1 MVLVSIDLPKN
12 CRECPMSCY
21 YNNIN
26 HDTQTIERQILCRVD
41 WRRHEPM
48 NKGCPIK
55 GEVKENR
62 WIYIVPGDEEDESDL
77 NNK

>member
-12 CRECPMSCY
+12 CRECPMSCQING
-21 YNNIN
+21 NNQ
-26 HDTQTIERQILCRVD
+26 DTLSEILCRVD
-41 WRRHEPM
+41 WRKHEPM
-48 NKGCPIK
+48 NNGCPIK

-62 WIYIVPGDEEDESDL
+62 WIYIVPGDENENSDL

>member
-1 MVLVSIDLPKN
+1 MVLVNIDLPKN
-12 CRECPMSCY
+12 CRECPMSCQ
-21 YNNIN
+21 IN
-26 HDTQTIERQILCRVD
+26 GDNQDIQNKVSEILCNVD
-41 WRRHEPM
+41 WRKHEPM